1 MDKHSAY
8 SFIPGTENSSH
19 YTLTA
24 ADDGRY
30 IAFQYAQLLQQ
41 KGSKGHKKSPV
52 GVCTS
57 SIKMTDTT
65 SSNNSSSNNTHNND
79 HDHDHTT
86 QQDMTTPSHIPSGP
100 GSTLP
105 LMTTSGDLF
114 ETKRTINSLGPV
126 LPGPP
131 RMLDLR
137 VDGKTEFWTGDQ
149 AVVRAEGQYIG
160 GREGLSEYWWFK
172 IMKGKRIQLSEP
184 LSVSSSVMT
193 REGDMKPGEEQL
205 QDPRMYVLREED
217 VGCVLKVK
225 CRPIR
230 SDGHKGEI
238 FTSKASGVITSRP
251 QQHSPSSEL

>member
-1 MDKHSAY
+1 MTRLLCHTYFALPFSHQVDGLLDTTGGYWIRSLPMDKHSAY

-105 LMTTSGDLF
+105 LLA
-114 ETKRTINSLGPV
+114 R
-126 LPGPP
+126 
-131 RMLDLR
+131 
-137 VDGKTEFWTGDQ
+137 EFFATD
-149 AVVRAEGQYIG
+149 
-160 GREGLSEYWWFK
+160 
-172 IMKGKRIQLSEP
+172 
-184 LSVSSSVMT
+184 
-193 REGDMKPGEEQL
+193 
-205 QDPRMYVLREED
+205 
-217 VGCVLKVK
+217 
-225 CRPIR
+225 
-230 SDGHKGEI
+230 
-238 FTSKASGVITSRP
+238 FTSL
-251 QQHSPSSEL
+251 HL